1 MFPKASRYSKLEDV
15 VTVDVQGRS
24 LPSKSI
30 RLLPVVAG
38 RFLHTIEDVDRLDH
52 LAFKYYRKPRK
63 WWHICDANPEFMS
76 PQALLGKEPVVT
88 ERFALSLEDEVG
100 GVPPWAAL
108 RRILDETVGV
118 IDFQVIENWE
128 LVPQIQSIGEQQ
140 VRLMIDSFERAVIV
154 TYNTMNISL
163 YDLGAAMAESGF
175 VIGQPE
181 RVGRVGKS
189 IVIPPDTIG

>member
-1 MFPKASRYSKLEDV
+1 M
-15 VTVDVQGRS
+15 VTVDDQGRS

-30 RLLPVVAG
+30 RPLPDITG
-38 RFLHTIEDVDRLDH
+38 QFLHTIEDVDRLDH

-88 ERFALSLEDEVG
+88 ERFELTLEDEL

-108 RRILDETVGV
+108 RQILDETVGMMDYRIV
-118 IDFQVIENWE
+118 EDWQ
-128 LVPQIQSIGEQQ
+128 LVPQVQSIGEEQ
-140 VRLMIDSFERAVIV
+140 VLVMIDLFERAVIV
-154 TYNTMNISL
+154 TYNTMNISPFE
-163 YDLGAAMAESGF
+163 LGGVMAESGF
-175 VIGQPE
+175 QVGQPE